1 MAPPSWAAYD
11 QQAFL
16 TAQVS
21 DYLTA
26 QKEKSLTS
34 FWARLYEGWFQKFPQ
49 VMPGKS
55 LDALS
60 DDEKELLGDAIRVHQ
75 KVNWHIL
82 CTPKSSSH
90 VTGIETT
97 KLDTMEEWQPSLIAC
112 FDLEIW

>member
-1 MAPPSWAAYD
+1 MPPPSWATSD

-34 FWARLYEGWFQKFPQ
+34 FWAWLYEGWFQKFPKLPQ

-55 LDALS
+55 LYALS

-75 KVNWHIL
+75 KVN
-82 CTPKSSSH
+82 
-90 VTGIETT
+90 
-97 KLDTMEEWQPSLIAC
+97 
-112 FDLEIW
+112 